1 MNIQLEK
8 ISSFRSEL
16 AIAETI
22 DDIRN
27 METKA
32 SAIAEIAR
40 KQKMGKSAQDEVG
53 EFRVEIEKKKGIWLD
68 EFYPSKV
75 HSSRTMRDEG
85 IAFDESANARLVGK
99 EDKLVAEAIEEL
111 KQNDTRV
118 VTPNAVVSLVRNKKR
133 KEKIGGMSKVDTPQG
148 QYDVVVIDPPW
159 DMQMISRDVS
169 PGQVGL
175 DYPTMSLDE
184 IKGMDIP
191 AADSCHIFLWTT
203 QKYLPPALD
212 CFKVWGVNYILTMV
226 WHKNGGFQPFNL
238 PQYNCEFIL
247 YGRIGTPQFCDTK
260 AFNTCFSADRGK
272 HSEKP
277 EEFYQLIKRVTDG
290 KRIDMFSRR
299 KIEGFEGW
307 GNEL

>member
-1 MNIQLEK
+1 MNMQLEK
-8 ISSFRSEL
+8 ISSIRSEL

-22 DDIRN
+22 DDIKHL
-27 METKA
+27 ETKA

-68 EFYPSKV
+68 EYFPSKA
-75 HSSRTMRDEG
+75 HSSSPMADEG
-85 IAFDESANARLVGK
+85 IGFKESSNARLVSK
-99 EDKLVAEAIEEL
+99 EDKLVAEAVDEL
-111 KQNDTRV
+111 KQNKTKV
-118 VTPNAVVSLVRNKKR
+118 VTPNAVVSLVRKKQR
-133 KEKIGGMSKVDTPQG
+133 EEKIDGMAKVDTPKG
-148 QYDVVVIDPPW
+148 KYDVVVIDPPW
-159 DMQMISRDVS
+159 DMKMIARDIS
-169 PGQVGL
+169 PEQVGL
-175 DYPTMSLDE
+175 DYPTMSLDK
-184 IKGMDIP
+184 IKTMDIP
-191 AADSCHIFLWTT
+191 AADSCHLFLWTT
-203 QKYLPPALD
+203 QKYLPSAFD
-212 CFKVWGVNYILTMV
+212 CFKAWGVNYILTMV
-226 WHKNGGFQPFNL
+226 WHKPGGFQPFNL

-247 YGRIGTPQFCDTK
+247 YGRIGTPEFRDTK
-260 AFNTCFSADRGK
+260 AFNTCFSAKRGK

>member
-1 MNIQLEK
+1 MQQLEK
-8 ISSFRSEL
+8 ISAFRAEL

-22 DDIRN
+22 VDIKHLD
-27 METKA
+27 TKA

-40 KQKMGKSAQDEVG
+40 KEKVGKSAQDEVG
-53 EFRVEIEKKKGIWLD
+53 AFRCDIEAKKGAWLD

-75 HSSRTMRDEG
+75 KSSRTLRDEG
-85 IAFDESANARLVGK
+85 ITFDESSGARLVNK
-99 EDKLVAEAIEEL
+99 EAELVAQAIEEL
-111 KQNDTRV
+111 KQDDKKV

-133 KEKIGGMSKVDTPQG
+133 KEKLDTMEKVEAPKG
-148 QYDVVVIDPPW
+148 KYDVVVIDPPW

-169 PGQVGL
+169 PQQVGL

-184 IKGMDIP
+184 IKAMDIP
-191 AADSCHIFLWTT
+191 ATDSSHVFLWTT

-260 AFNTCFSADRGK
+260 AFNTCFSAKRGK

-277 EEFYQLIKRVTDG
+277 EEFSQLIKRVTDG

-299 KIEGFEGW
+299 NIEGFEGW